1 MDDKTERCGFTID
14 PIGTIS
20 TPFDGTADPP
30 RQGFD
35 QHARGEL
42 LLAERYTEG
51 LEGLVD
57 GDEVDVIW
65 FANRAD
71 RSAIRARDRGVFST
85 RSPERPNPIC
95 VTRCTIESIDGSAIE
110 VRGVD
115 MVDGTPLLDLKAPI
129 E

>member
-1 MDDKTERCGFTID
+1 MDEKTGQSGVTID

-20 TPFDGTADPP
+20 TPFDGTSDPP
-30 RQGFD
+30 RQGFELN
-35 QHARGEL
+35 ARGEL
-42 LLAERYTEG
+42 VLEERYTEG
-51 LEGLVD
+51 LEGLTD
-57 GDEVDVIW
+57 GDSVDVVW
-65 FANRAD
+65 FAHRAD
-71 RSAIRARDRGVFST
+71 RSVLRARDRGVFAT

-95 VTRCTIESIDGSAIE
+95 ITRCTIETIDGSTVE

>member
-1 MDDKTERCGFTID
+1 MADGTEQCGFPID

-30 RQGFD
+30 RQGFELN
-35 QHARGEL
+35 ARGEL
-42 LLAERYTEG
+42 VVAERYREG
-51 LEGLVD
+51 LEGLAD
-57 GDEVDVIW
+57 GDEIDVVW
-65 FANRAD
+65 FAHRAD
-71 RSAIRARDRGVFST
+71 RSVIRARDRGVFST

-95 VTRCTIESIDGSAIE
+95 VTRCTIESIDGPAIE
-110 VRGVD
+110 VCGVD